1 MKPTRERTPTTDEF
15 CAYLR
20 GERELK
26 ALTLAEISRITK
38 VPAPSLRRLETGKF
52 DELPAEVFVRGF
64 LRSYAQCLGLDP
76 EDVVRRYR
84 DARTQSADVIVFEDR
99 TRARD
104 EDDDEAPEVVTIEPT
119 GSRNDNAPRSRLH
132 ATGSFIYGQ
141 LFDERETG
149 PRRGAVTLAVIILVI
164 VATLTMSYLL
174 RRPSSVGD
182 GLTTIDP
189 IEHVEDTKSV

>member
-1 MKPTRERTPTTDEF
+1 MKPTLQRTPTTDEF

-20 GERELK
+20 GKREQK

-38 VPAPSLRRLETGKF
+38 VPTPSLQRLETGKF

-64 LRSYAQCLGLDP
+64 LRSYAQCVGLDP
-76 EDVVRRYR
+76 DDVVRRYR
-84 DARTQSADVIVFEDR
+84 DARASCTGVVEVEDR
-99 TRARD
+99 TR
-104 EDDDEAPEVVTIEPT
+104 DDDDQVVTIESTSPANDD
-119 GSRNDNAPRSRLH
+119 SRRSRLQ

-141 LFDERETG
+141 LFDEREPG

-182 GLTTIDP
+182 GVTTIDP
-189 IEHVEDTKSV
+189 IQLVADEKSV